1 MNNENMLKPF
11 VNSYVHIPFLGAGIV
26 FGLLL
31 LFCRD
36 PDSVIRAILVPAIA
50 VYMIGSSL
58 IGYLYFELDVVNCVR
73 AAKNGKEPSPQ
84 VTLKTRVA
92 TDVGRRCSRVGCKP
106 WLGGSLI
113 TVTGK

>member
-84 VTLKTRVA
+84 PSYITWIFRLLHGFWFLLLVVYLF
-92 TDVGRRCSRVGCKP
+92 CKAV
-106 WLGGSLI
+106 L
-113 TVTGK
+113 